1 MLKLKNVSKYY
12 ASNGVITTGFNKVNL
27 DLHLGEFVVITGES
41 GSGKSTLLNVLS
53 GLDTYEDGEMY
64 INGEET
70 SHYSE
75 DNYLEYRRKYVSNI
89 FQNFNL
95 INSYTVF
102 ENISLAIIM
111 QGNSKKV
118 AKKITNELIIK
129 VGMKKYR
136 NTLVSKLSGGQK
148 QKVAIARALANDT
161 PIIVADEPTGN
172 LDSKSSKEVIKL
184 LANIA
189 DDKLI
194 IVVTHNKSDF
204 EDYATRL
211 IRMHDGKIA
220 EDVKKNKINL
230 DEKLTDKDVSSISFL
245 NQLILGIKNSFN
257 IPIKFMLMFI
267 IFLLMGTALISNYGF
282 FKLSELQ
289 SNENNYN
296 NYFRVTDNNRI
307 IIKKND
313 GSYFTDNDY
322 NKISKLSN
330 VNKIVKE
337 DILMDFELDLFT
349 DELVLFGRLGM
360 DEITKVD
367 VGRKIQNG
375 NEVIIE
381 SHKDNFYLQER
392 MDDIFKEEFTIDTY
406 DGKVFPYDIKVV
418 GVIHNNELSAYSEN
432 VIIHLSED
440 LLNKVMSSVMER
452 YNEITYVIN
461 NNYLKSYEIFYN
473 GFMVSDKV
481 LKGQV
486 IVSDNLQPYCKN
498 NYCKNNTLNIKTN
511 NIYNSKELALTIQD
525 CFTNYNA
532 KRIINIDYEEANG
545 YIFLNREDY
554 DKLFL
559 DNNYQSSVFV
569 KDQMYILE
577 TEKALKD
584 MGYSTFKFQDTI
596 NDYTV
601 ETLQIIKIFKVI
613 VTVVLI
619 VTLFLISYFII
630 KIIYKSRNGY
640 FTTLR
645 TLGSTKRVCT
655 RILRY
660 ELITIATLAYVMIIL
675 LIYLVQ
681 KNVITL
687 SFMFELTKYLGVFE
701 YIVIYL
707 ILILLSLLISNRYG
721 RKIFKDSIITTYGER
736 I

>member
-619 VTLFLISYFII
+619 VTLFFISYFII